1 MGIIKNK
8 KLYQDIFKID
18 DGIKLTLDDINYLS
32 ELSLELEK
40 YVLENGTE
48 SETTIKEIITDTLLK
63 DERDNVMKYLS

>member
-63 DERDNVMKYLS
+63 DERDNVMKYL